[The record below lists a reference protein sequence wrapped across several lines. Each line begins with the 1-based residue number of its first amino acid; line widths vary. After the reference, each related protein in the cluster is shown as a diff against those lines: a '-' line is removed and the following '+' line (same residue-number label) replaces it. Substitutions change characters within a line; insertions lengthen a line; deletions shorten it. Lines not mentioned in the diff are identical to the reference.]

1 MFCLQLT
8 GELTVSID
16 PATESGWRPVTKQDL
31 IDIIDS
37 GKPLSARFRDTEGGE
52 WKEDLLV
59 GYRTISGRLWYIK
72 PMGTNWELCEVK
84 TAVLR
89 DPKFSDL
96 ENGPIECIIY
106 PDGEHEVPRKGVLVG
121 MIQRPT
127 KKNATGIEYH
137 VKYSDDASDLPSRSR
152 WHVKISVPE

>member
-1 MFCLQLT
+1 
-8 GELTVSID
+8 VSID
-16 PATESGWRPVTKQDL
+16 QATESGWQPVTKQDL

-37 GKPLSARFRDTEGGE
+37 GKPLSARFRDTEDGE

-72 PMGTNWELCEVK
+72 PTGTNWKLCEVK

-96 ENGPIECIIY
+96 ENGPIECLVY
-106 PDGEHEVPRKGVLVG
+106 LHGENHTPEKGILVG
-121 MIQRPT
+121 MRYQPNKR
-127 KKNATGIEYH
+127 NNTGCVYH
-137 VKYSDDASDLPSRSR
+137 VIEQGQPEDDTSYHSR
-152 WHVKISVPE
+152 WCVKISVSE